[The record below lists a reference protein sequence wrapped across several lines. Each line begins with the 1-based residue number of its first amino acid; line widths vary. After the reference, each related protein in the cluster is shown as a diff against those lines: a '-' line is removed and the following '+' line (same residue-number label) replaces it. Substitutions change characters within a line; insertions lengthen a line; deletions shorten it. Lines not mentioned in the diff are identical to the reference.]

1 MQRRT
6 LGRTGL
12 QLSLLGFGGFH
23 LVEVTRADADLLLNT
38 YLDRGGNYIETAAGY
53 GNGASERKIGEAL
66 SHRRDEYFLATKC
79 QIREAAGAAELI
91 DRSLGNLKTDHVD
104 VLFIHGVQT
113 YDELERVL
121 GSGGAI
127 EAAESARDAGKVR
140 FIAISGHGRQDVMR
154 TAIDRYP
161 FDVIMTGFNYFDRF
175 NFPRVYDDL
184 LPAANEKGVGVL
196 AMKPFADGY
205 LWKNWEDALRYT
217 ASLPVASVVAGMNTM
232 ELLDKD
238 FRLAESL
245 PTGEDATETE
255 RIYRDAPELGRY
267 VCRLCGGCAKN
278 GFDPQEVFLLEGLYD
293 RQMDDKTWEDT
304 AQYALRERLK
314 HWFHQS
320 EEARTE
326 YGRLARKVD
335 PAADYSHLNELC
347 PYGIDIDRKLKIAHS
362 KLSAE
367 GYLY

>member
-12 QLSLLGFGGFH
+12 DLSLLGFGGFH
-23 LVEVTRADADLLLNT
+23 LVEVSRADAEQLLNT

-53 GNGASERKIGEAL
+53 GNGASEMKIGEAV
-66 SHRRDEYFLATKC
+66 SHRRNDYYLATKC
-79 QIREAAGAAELI
+79 QVRDAVGAAELI
-91 DRSLGNLKTDHVD
+91 DRSLSNLQTDHVD

-113 YDELERVL
+113 YEELDRVL

-127 EAAESARDAGKVR
+127 EAAEAATEAGKAR

-154 TAIDRYP
+154 AAIDRYP

-184 LPAANEKGVGVL
+184 LPSANEKGVGVL

-205 LWKNWEDALRYT
+205 LFKNWEDALRYT
-217 ASLPVASVVAGMNTM
+217 AGLPVACVVTGMNTM
-232 ELLDKD
+232 ELLEKD

-245 PTGEDATETE
+245 PEVLDSAEVD

-267 VCRLCGGCAKN
+267 VCRLCGGCARD
-278 GFDPQEVFLLEGLYD
+278 GFDPQEVFLLEGLFD
-293 RQMDDKTWEDT
+293 RQMDDKTWDDT

-314 HWFHQS
+314 HWFHQN
-320 EEARTE
+320 EEARAE
-326 YGRLARKVD
+326 YANASTKVD
-335 PAADYSHLNELC
+335 PDTDYSDLNQLC

-362 KLSAE
+362 KLSVQR
-367 GYLY
+367 YLY